1 MTAKKQAVLSNVNA
15 RGKSPKPP
23 TPRKAQRLIAAALK
37 LVDDNACEI
46 ARSLYE
52 STLAG
57 HVLSAK
63 LLIDLAE
70 GNADVEDAINKRPLR
85 TLAMD
90 LAAEPEWE
98 GDSLES
104 QAEQA
109 RANRK
114 TEAA

>member
-1 MTAKKQAVLSNVNA
+1 MVDVNA
-15 RGKSPKPP
+15 
-23 TPRKAQRLIAAALK
+23 
-37 LVDDNACEI
+37 NEI
-46 ARSLYE
+46 AQSLLD

-70 GNADVEDAINKRPLR
+70 GDADLEDAINKRPLR